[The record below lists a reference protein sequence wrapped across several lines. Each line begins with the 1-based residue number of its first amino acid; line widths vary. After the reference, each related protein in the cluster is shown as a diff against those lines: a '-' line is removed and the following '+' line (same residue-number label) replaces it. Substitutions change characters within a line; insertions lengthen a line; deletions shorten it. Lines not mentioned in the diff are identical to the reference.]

1 MPARGLFQLPY
12 AKGLPKL
19 DDLGIA
25 AKNDFK
31 KPSIGVTQG
40 GSSRRS
46 RGAKVAATTAVFRQ
60 SKPTRT

>member
-1 MPARGLFQLPY
+1 MPARGPLRLPY

-19 DDLGIA
+19 DNLKIA
-25 AKNDFK
+25 TKNDFK

-46 RGAKVAATTAVFRQ
+46 PGAKVAATTAELR
-60 SKPTRT
+60 PTK